1 MAQHRLLERIGA
13 DSRKIREKGTL
24 LYIEG
29 KIRSRSYDDQNGVK
43 RYITEIVADNLELL
57 GRRVQ
62 ENDTGG
68 STGMIETNDPVDNMD
83 DASSEVDDLPF

>member
-1 MAQHRLLERIGA
+1 MA
-13 DSRKIREKGTL
+13 EKFIKKGSQ

-57 GRRVQ
+57 GRRTAGTDESSSSNYAGKTETPPSSVGTPSDER
-62 ENDTGG
+62 EN
-68 STGMIETNDPVDNMD
+68 I
-83 DASSEVDDLPF
+83 SEVDDLPF